1 MTKER
6 NTLQGVVERILFEAP
21 DSDYLVFRL
30 RREDDDSVV
39 TVTGNGSKPLV
50 GDRLEVQ
57 GRWTEHRRYGRQYQA
72 GCW

>member
-1 MTKER
+1 MIKEN

-50 GDRLEVQ
+50 GDRLEV
-57 GRWTEHRRYGRQYQA
+57 
-72 GCW
+72 